1 MSFLF
6 QSLLTI
12 GLPLIALPLVI
23 HLINLRR
30 HRRVEWA
37 AMEFLLES
45 QRRNKKWIVLRQLL
59 LLLLRTAAV
68 ALIVFMLAGPILK
81 SQWGKLIGQ
90 GTTHHLIL
98 LDDSFSMADR
108 WAQTNALKEAKR
120 VVLQLVDQALERTE
134 PQKLTLLR
142 FSQSLNLSAGAE
154 LDLGDRQLDRQL
166 ADELQ
171 SLLGKLQVS
180 ETAAGP
186 LEVVQ
191 AALSLPEP
199 NEDEARVVT
208 IISDFR
214 SHQWENDAEVK
225 QLLGQLRNQ
234 AASLH
239 LVQCVEQSRPNLA
252 VTRLE
257 PEAGIRAAGVETWF
271 QLHVT
276 NYGDQPVAAVTVGVT
291 QDGHKLPAVLFDE
304 IPPGEEVTR
313 RFRVTFPTAGAHQL
327 QAALESDSLEID
339 NVSYF
344 ACQVPGEFPI
354 LLIDGSQVGDDGFF
368 LRTAL
373 NPGGTSKPGW
383 NPQVERPNFL
393 RKHDQ
398 LDKFAAICLLD
409 VPRLDESEVLALE
422 KYVKQGGG
430 LGIFLGPQVQRSFYN
445 ERFYRDG
452 QGLLP
457 APLDVPSQLLSDP
470 DQAKPDVEVS
480 DHPVF
485 RVFAGQRNSFLS
497 VVDVNFYYAVDSSWS
512 LPANGE
518 TTVLASLRNG
528 APFVMDKQF
537 GEGRVV
543 VQFCK
548 LSPKTTEL
556 GIWSNWSLNPVFP
569 VYANE
574 LVGYLSSTRR
584 QFEQHLVGDQLEF
597 EVPVAD
603 YLSEVRVRIPRTQES
618 QTLTLTPQDGSD
630 TYEVDAGRS
639 QMSGIWQFELQPRD
653 GKTEQRVMAVN
664 VPAGEGDLHH
674 LDRDGLAQSLKGIE
688 YDFSLATQMTD
699 TNDQLAG
706 FRLSDTL
713 LYLLLATLIIEQWL
727 AYRTSY
733 HTSRK

>member
-1 MSFLF
+1 VSFLF

-68 ALIVFMLAGPILK
+68 ALVVFMLAGPILR
-81 SQWGKLIGQ
+81 SSWGRLLGQ

-98 LDDSFSMADR
+98 LDDSYSMADR
-108 WAQTNALKEAKR
+108 WGQTHALKEAKR
-120 VVLQLVDQALERTE
+120 VVSQLVDQAMARSE

-142 FSQSLNLSAGAE
+142 FSQTAHLSAGAE
-154 LDLGDRQLDRQL
+154 FDLGDRSLDRQL
-166 ADELQ
+166 ADEIE

-180 ETAAGP
+180 ETDAGP
-186 LEVVQ
+186 LEAIQ
-191 AALSLPEP
+191 AALGLPEP
-199 NEDEARVVT
+199 TEDEARIVT

-214 SHQWENDAEVK
+214 NHQWEKETEVR
-225 QLLGQLRNQ
+225 QLLGQLREQ
-234 AASLH
+234 SARLH
-239 LVQCVEQSRPNLA
+239 LVQCVEESRPNLA

-271 QLHVT
+271 QLKVA
-276 NYGDQPVAAVTVGVT
+276 NYGDQPAAAVTVGVT
-291 QDGHKLPAVLFDE
+291 QDGHQLPAVLFDE

-327 QAALESDSLEID
+327 QASLESDSLEID
-339 NVSYF
+339 NVGYF

-354 LLIDGSQVGDDGFF
+354 LLVDGSREGDDGFF

-383 NPQVERPNFL
+383 NPQVESPSFL

-398 LDKFAAICLLD
+398 LKKFAAICLLD
-409 VPRLDESEVLALE
+409 VARLDETEVAALE
-422 KYVKQGGG
+422 QYVEQGGG
-430 LGIFLGPQVQRSFYN
+430 LGIFLGPQVHRPFYN
-445 ERFYRDG
+445 ERLYRDG
-452 QGLLP
+452 VGLLP
-457 APLDVPSQLLSDP
+457 APLDVPSQMLD
-470 DQAKPDVEVS
+470 DADRTKPDVEVS
-480 DHPVF
+480 EHPVF

-497 VVDVNFYYAVDSSWS
+497 VIDVHFYYAIDPDWR
-512 LPANGE
+512 LPTSGE
-518 TTVLASLRNG
+518 TSILASLRNG
-528 APFVMDKQF
+528 APFIVDRQF
-537 GEGRVV
+537 GKGRVV

-548 LSPKTTEL
+548 LSPQSTDL
-556 GIWSNWSLNPVFP
+556 GVWSNWSLNPVFP

-584 QFEQHLVGDQLEF
+584 QFDHHQVGDSLEF
-597 EVPVAD
+597 ELPVAD
-603 YLSEVRVRIPRTQES
+603 YQPEVRVKIPRTHES
-618 QTLTLTPQDGSD
+618 RTLSLTPQDDSS
-630 TYEVDAGRS
+630 TYTVNPGRS
-639 QMSGIWQFELQPRD
+639 ERSGIWQFQLQPRD
-653 GKTEQRVMAVN
+653 GKPEQRPLAVN

-674 LDRDGLAQSLKGIE
+674 LDRDGLAERLKGIDYE
-688 YDFSLATQMTD
+688 FSLATQMNASD
-699 TNDQLAG
+699 DQLAG

-713 LYLLLATLIIEQWL
+713 LYLLLAVLVVEQWL

-733 HTSRK
+733 HARV